1 MNKEQFLKVVELLKE
16 VSYNSLMYNNLGIDL
31 YGGEHSP
38 LEPAHKVIDILLAS
52 IYEPVGIDW
61 FNWFCYENDFGE
73 EHLGAF
79 ENDGKTLICQT
90 AEELYDYI
98 EQYKIKC
105 N

>member
-1 MNKEQFLKVVELLKE
+1 
-16 VSYNSLMYNNLGIDL
+16 MYNNLGIGL

-79 ENDGKTLICQT
+79 ENDGRDVGESLHVV
-90 AEELYDYI
+90 YI
-98 EQYKIKC
+98 GWLSQVSFYRWERRLVGWLAPLTFH
-105 N
+105 